1 MTGSSAPERWRQH
14 AELLSGRARN
24 PIDGAVVSRPM
35 LDIVIP
41 SLAVL
46 AAAWTLVSALR
57 RQRAIAAGAAT
68 STAVLSLAWAAGAL
82 NFDPWM
88 EGGFGM
94 NLLAIAGSYTLGAA
108 VASRLSSSR
117 GPRMAAIVGVVLTA
131 LIGAGFYVQALVV
144 VDEAV
149 RHAEPE
155 VAALIRE
162 AGAAEAVRTVQL
174 AGIVGGL
181 ALAIMLTRPRRG
193 RRVQLEHGERIETG
207 PQTHQM
213 HGRPPSTPSS
223 MVLRLALRVTE

>member
-1 MTGSSAPERWRQH
+1 
-14 AELLSGRARN
+14 
-24 PIDGAVVSRPM
+24 M

-108 VASRLSSSR
+108 VASRLSPSR

-131 LIGAGFYVQALVV
+131 LAGAGFYVQGLVV

-149 RHAEPE
+149 RRAEPE
-155 VAALIRE
+155 VAAMIRE

-193 RRVQLEHGERIETG
+193 RRAQLERGERIETG
-207 PQTHQM
+207 QQTHRM
-213 HGRPPSTPSS
+213 HDRPLSAHS
-223 MVLRLALRVTE
+223 